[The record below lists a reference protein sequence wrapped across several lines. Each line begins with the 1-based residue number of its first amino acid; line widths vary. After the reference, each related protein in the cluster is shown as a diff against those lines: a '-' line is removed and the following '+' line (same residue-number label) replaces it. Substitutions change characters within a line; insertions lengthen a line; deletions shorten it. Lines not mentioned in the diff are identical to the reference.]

1 MKTEAVRGHLDGLL
15 LAALEDGPLHG
26 YAIITAVQERSG
38 GVLELRTGTVYP
50 ALNRLERLGL
60 LAGDW
65 QSVGERRRRCY
76 ALTGAGRRTL
86 ADERTGWRQFT
97 AAIGAVLDP
106 STPTGNTPA
115 AGGPAS
121 LGPARHRPA
130 T

>member
-15 LAALEDGPLHG
+15 LAVLEDGPLHG

-38 GVLELRTGTVYP
+38 GALELRTGTVYP

-76 ALTGAGRRTL
+76 TLTDAGRSAL
-86 ADERTGWRQFT
+86 AQERTAWQQFT
-97 AAIGAVLDP
+97 TAIGAVLNAP
-106 STPTGNTPA
+106 LGPGA
-115 AGGPAS
+115 LGAGPA
-121 LGPARHRPA
+121 